1 MNMLNLSIGM
11 PTRGRARG
19 IYVGG
24 GMSCWLPTCLGCSVM
39 MNGVLLKYLKKH
51 HNEENPKWMRIELSE
66 YSKSVAKWYCVELW
80 ALMEV
85 KAENRGVKGMEE
97 IPKELSDMIAFGT
110 IEENL
115 AIPPFNTE
123 VQEYA
128 TEMWTQMTAEIATN
142 RFQTKIRIYPGNRSR
157 AEDFRKGIEPAMEIA
172 TDNPWSLRELKK
184 QIIRPDHLEQPSKN
198 NYEVITGIRNTFF

>member
-24 GMSCWLPTCLGCSVM
+24 W
-39 MNGVLLKYLKKH
+39 NELLASDMPGLFGHDEWGSIEIFKQH

-97 IPKELSDMIAFGT
+97 IPKELSDMIMFGT

-115 AIPPFNTE
+115 AILPFNTE

-142 RFQTKIRIYPGNRSR
+142 RFQTKIRICPGNRSR